1 MQIVPLLLHAAVLKC
16 KKWHLIN
23 DKSLTLLPSIIWNL
37 ERGEWLELL
46 KLSNLQVFGSR
57 IGKFIVNLQTLTKC
71 NEFMAHENNLS
82 IGVFID
88 GGYYAKINEGFAE
101 KREVNLRG
109 LLEYICQRISKE
121 GEIERKYLYVT
132 ECHYYRGRYRAN
144 EAKSKNLLYDERKFE
159 DMLIENDVIFHYKH
173 LRTDPRG
180 GVIEKGV
187 DTWFALDTYELT
199 LFRQFDYVVL
209 ISGDADH
216 EMLARKLKALKTHV
230 ILLTW
235 DPANTASTSRFL
247 KEEVCSH
254 FDMNRAVSEDNNLL
268 KYLTI

>member
-1 MQIVPLLLHAAVLKC
+1 MSH
-16 KKWHLIN
+16 
-23 DKSLTLLPSIIWNL
+23 D
-37 ERGEWLELL
+37 
-46 KLSNLQVFGSR
+46 
-57 IGKFIVNLQTLTKC
+57 
-71 NEFMAHENNLS
+71 NNLS

-88 GGYYAKINEGFAE
+88 GGYYAKINEGFAGY
-101 KREVNLRG
+101 KEVNLKA
-109 LLEYICQRISKE
+109 LLDYICKRISKE
-121 GEIERKYLYVT
+121 ENIDRKRLYIT
-132 ECHYYRGRYRAN
+132 ESHYYRGRYRAS
-144 EAKSKNLLYDERKFE
+144 EAKTKNLLFDERKFE

-173 LRTDPRG
+173 LRTDPKG

-187 DTWFALDTYELT
+187 DTWFALDTYEMT

-247 KEEVCSH
+247 REEVCSH
-254 FDMNRAVSEDNNLL
+254 FDMNKAVAEDEALL
-268 KYLTI
+268 KTLTL

>member
-1 MQIVPLLLHAAVLKC
+1 MI
-16 KKWHLIN
+16 
-23 DKSLTLLPSIIWNL
+23 
-37 ERGEWLELL
+37 
-46 KLSNLQVFGSR
+46 
-57 IGKFIVNLQTLTKC
+57 
-71 NEFMAHENNLS
+71 MAHEENLS

-88 GGYYAKINEGFAE
+88 GGYFAKINEGFGGTR
-101 KREVNLRG
+101 KVQLKG
-109 LLEYICQRISKE
+109 LLDYICKMISVNHD
-121 GEIERKYLYVT
+121 IDRERLYIT

-144 EAKSKNLLYDERKFE
+144 DAKARNLLFEERRFE

-173 LRTDPRG
+173 LRTNPEG

-199 LFRQFDYVVL
+199 LFRDFDFVIL

-247 KEEVCSH
+247 KEEVCEH
-254 FDMNRAVSEDNNLL
+254 MDMNSLIAEDSSLL
-268 KYLTI
+268 QRLTY

>member
-1 MQIVPLLLHAAVLKC
+1 
-16 KKWHLIN
+16 
-23 DKSLTLLPSIIWNL
+23 
-37 ERGEWLELL
+37 
-46 KLSNLQVFGSR
+46 
-57 IGKFIVNLQTLTKC
+57 
-71 NEFMAHENNLS
+71 MAHEENLS

-88 GGYYAKINEGFAE
+88 GGYFAKINEGFGGTRNVQL
-101 KREVNLRG
+101 KG
-109 LLEYICQRISKE
+109 LLDYICKMISVNHD
-121 GEIERKYLYVT
+121 IDRERLYIT

-144 EAKSKNLLYDERKFE
+144 DAKARNLLFEERRFE

-173 LRTDPRG
+173 LRTNPEG

-199 LFRQFDYVVL
+199 LFRDFDFVIL

-247 KEEVCSH
+247 KEEVCEH
-254 FDMNRAVSEDNNLL
+254 MDMNSLIAEDSSLL
-268 KYLTI
+268 QRLTY

>member
-1 MQIVPLLLHAAVLKC
+1 
-16 KKWHLIN
+16 
-23 DKSLTLLPSIIWNL
+23 
-37 ERGEWLELL
+37 
-46 KLSNLQVFGSR
+46 
-57 IGKFIVNLQTLTKC
+57 
-71 NEFMAHENNLS
+71 MAYEENLS

-88 GGYYAKINEGFAE
+88 GGYFAKINEGFGGTR
-101 KREVNLRG
+101 KVQLKG
-109 LLEYICQRISKE
+109 LLDYICKMISVNHD
-121 GEIERKYLYVT
+121 IDRERLYIT

-144 EAKSKNLLYDERKFE
+144 DAKARKLLFEERRFE

-173 LRTDPRG
+173 LRTNPEG

-199 LFRQFDYVVL
+199 LFRDFDFVIL

-247 KEEVCSH
+247 KEEVCEH
-254 FDMNRAVSEDNNLL
+254 MDMNSLIAEDNTLL
-268 KYLTI
+268 QRLTY

>member
-1 MQIVPLLLHAAVLKC
+1 MPH
-16 KKWHLIN
+16 
-23 DKSLTLLPSIIWNL
+23 
-37 ERGEWLELL
+37 
-46 KLSNLQVFGSR
+46 
-57 IGKFIVNLQTLTKC
+57 
-71 NEFMAHENNLS
+71 NENQS

-88 GGYYAKINEGFAE
+88 GGYYAKINEGFAGT
-101 KREVNLRG
+101 REVNLRA
-109 LLEYICQRISKE
+109 LLDFICRKISQDN
-121 GEIERKYLYVT
+121 GIDRKRLYVT

-144 EAKSKNLLYDERKFE
+144 EAKSKNLLYEERKFE

-173 LRTDPRG
+173 LRTDPKG

-187 DTWFALDTYELT
+187 DTWFALDTYEMT
-199 LFRQFDYVVL
+199 LFREFDFVVL

-247 KEEVCSH
+247 KEEVCTH
-254 FDMNRAVSEDNNLL
+254 IDMNSIIATDSSLL
-268 KYLTI
+268 QTLTL

>member
-1 MQIVPLLLHAAVLKC
+1 
-16 KKWHLIN
+16 
-23 DKSLTLLPSIIWNL
+23 
-37 ERGEWLELL
+37 
-46 KLSNLQVFGSR
+46 
-57 IGKFIVNLQTLTKC
+57 
-71 NEFMAHENNLS
+71 MAHEENLS

-88 GGYYAKINEGFAE
+88 GGYFAKINEGFGGTR
-101 KREVNLRG
+101 KVQLKG
-109 LLEYICQRISKE
+109 LLDYICKMISVNHDLDR
-121 GEIERKYLYVT
+121 ERLYIT

-144 EAKSKNLLYDERKFE
+144 DAKARNLLFEERRFE

-173 LRTDPRG
+173 LRTNPEG

-199 LFRQFDYVVL
+199 LFRDFDFVIL

-247 KEEVCSH
+247 KEEVCEH
-254 FDMNRAVSEDNNLL
+254 MDMNSLIAEDNSLL
-268 KYLTI
+268 QHLTY